1 MGEDSKLAKSFDR
14 IRSILRKKKYMF
26 TGKSNNENEKN
37 TKLEQI
43 VNEVIIQKREKD
55 EKRFSAISENRFSG
69 SLQETI
75 IGFPHDNVYNHSY
88 QEALNRYQNSSE
100 KIIFF
105 DYINLSLEI
114 IDFADLYLVQ
124 IFVFR
129 EADSFKVQLIIM
141 EVKKH

>member
-1 MGEDSKLAKSFDR
+1 
-14 IRSILRKKKYMF
+14 MF

-55 EKRFSAISENRFSG
+55 EKRFSAISENRYSG

-88 QEALNRYQNSSE
+88 QEALNRYQN
-100 KIIFF
+100 ICRFILQFQF
-105 DYINLSLEI
+105 
-114 IDFADLYLVQ
+114 
-124 IFVFR
+124 
-129 EADSFKVQLIIM
+129 
-141 EVKKH
+141 